1 MPITING
8 SGTLTGISVGGLP
21 DGIVDTDMIAD
32 DSVTKIK
39 RGSGSILQTV
49 NYMQTATVS
58 RATSSHDWGSLMN
71 TSTYSVTR
79 AGTKSLILVTAYCC
93 SSNNT
98 GRYGLRL
105 MRWSSTDAYET
116 LTYADAASNRQTAN
130 MGYRQNTSSDIAPM
144 SFVYLDTH
152 GKAAGTNI
160 QYNLYSSGE
169 ASDTIYL
176 NRCGSDDDSNTYY
189 RTCSS
194 MIVMEVDS

>member
-49 NYMQTATVS
+49 NYMQTAVVS
-58 RATSSHDWGSLMN
+58 RTTSSHDWGSIMN
-71 TSTYSVTR
+71 TPTYSVTR
-79 AGTKSLILVTAYCC
+79 AGTKSLILVTAYT
-93 SSNNT
+93 SSDNTT

-105 MRWSSTDAYET
+105 MRWSSTDAYEN
-116 LTYADAASNRQTAN
+116 LTFGDAAGSRQTCN
-130 MGYRQNTSSDIAPM
+130 MAYRQNSDADFGPM
-144 SFVYLDTH
+144 SFAYLDTH

-160 QYNLYSSGE
+160 QYNLYTSGE
-169 ASDTIYL
+169 DTNVIYI
-176 NRCGSDDDSNTYY
+176 NRSNGDADNNTQY
-189 RTCSS
+189 RPCSS
-194 MIVMEVDS
+194 MIVMEIDS